1 MNPTASQTLRRDRP
15 ENRPADRQRPAP
27 ADERLR
33 ALSDDLVEAFARIA
47 RRRF

>member
-15 ENRPADRQRPAP
+15 DDRPAERQRPAP
-27 ADERLR
+27 SEERLR
-33 ALSDDLVEAFARIA
+33 ALSADLTEAFARIA